1 MLVHRL
7 GQVRSGTGAVIV
19 VEGPAGIGKSSLLA
33 AAGTGAAAAGL
44 RVLPAWG
51 GPLERD
57 AGWGIARQLFAPLRE
72 SGEWDTLA
80 VGAAAPA
87 RRALDD
93 EGATQAPAGDAMQAS
108 AHGLTWLTCGLAAR
122 AATLLLV
129 DDVHWADAPSL
140 RWLGQLTRRM
150 SGLPLGIL
158 CAVRSGEPPAEPDLL
173 AELLAAAGAPV
184 RPAPLGP
191 EAVRSI
197 VLDRLPTAGPAFTRA
212 CHGATA
218 GNPFLLGALLDHL
231 AAERVEPSEEVAAG
245 LSDFGPDQVA
255 RAVDRQLARL
265 PDGTAD
271 LARAFAVLG
280 RGAPLRQA
288 RDLTGL
294 DHPRALRLA
303 DRLRSAGLLEETIEG
318 YALVHPLV
326 AAALYNG
333 LPPGER
339 ALWHGRAARMLVT
352 ERAGPETVALHL
364 LRTEPAG
371 EPGTVEALST
381 ASDRAWHRG
390 APQNAATFLLRAL
403 AEGAIEAYAEADLLC
418 RLGLVTAEQV
428 KPESYPLLARAV
440 DCATDPDQRAAITL
454 AGARALG
461 MAGFH
466 DDALRLCHQILEPGP
481 ALGPASPP
489 VGSASPAVGPASPAV
504 DPVIPAA
511 GPASPAVGPASLAAG
526 PASPADPAVLDRI
539 EAELVCSAWLDATT
553 EADAR
558 ARTLRHPWPGA
569 SPMWGVHHGHLSIA
583 EARPAAETA
592 AILSS
597 VLDADIDSLLATVLK
612 FALVAA
618 EELDIVRALCDGLID
633 QVRPRGWMT
642 ALAHGSFLRAH
653 ALVPAGRV
661 RDAVPDARFA
671 FEFKLANPPAPGLV
685 WTLFPLVEALTEA
698 DDLSGADAAL
708 AVAESRGWGLP
719 DHPAAVSAKP
729 ARPGTGQPGS
739 AQPGS
744 GQPGSG
750 QSGSGQSGS
759 GQPGSGWA
767 ASGRAGV
774 APGGLRAGQLR
785 TGLLLERRARLR
797 LAQHR
802 PADAH
807 ADLIAAAATW
817 RALDIRHPGLA
828 AWRVDDCFALAALG
842 DPPAARRLAEEH
854 LDLAARVGLPGPRA
868 AGLRALARTVT
879 PAEAVPLLTQAA
891 HLLSTSPMRLE
902 HARVLTDLGA
912 ALRRANQRTAARAP
926 LTQALD
932 LAEQGGMRL
941 IARRARQELL
951 AAGGRPRRT
960 VVSGPGALTP
970 AEQRVAVLAALGH
983 SNKQIADQLYVTR
996 RTVET
1001 HLTHIFQKLSV
1012 TKRAQLATSLPDR

>member
-1 MLVHRL
+1 MPRLLLQRDAELAMLVHRL

-33 AAGTGAAAAGL
+33 AAGTDAAAAGL
-44 RVLPAWG
+44 RVFSAWG

-57 AGWGIARQLFAPLRE
+57 AGWGIARQLFAPLRQ
-72 SGEWDTLA
+72 STEWDTLA

-93 EGATQAPAGDAMQAS
+93 EGATHAPTGDAMHAA

-150 SGLPLGIL
+150 TGLPLGIL
-158 CAVRSGEPPAEPDLL
+158 CAVRSGEPAAEPDLL

-191 EAVRSI
+191 EAVRAI
-197 VLDRLPTAGPAFTRA
+197 VLDRLPAAGPVFTKA
-212 CHGATA
+212 CHAATA

-231 AAERVEPSEEVAAG
+231 AAERVVPSDEVAAG

-255 RAVDRQLARL
+255 RAVDRQLTRL
-265 PDGTAD
+265 PPGTAD

-288 RDLTGL
+288 RDLAGL
-294 DHPRALRLA
+294 DHSGALRLA
-303 DRLRSAGLLEETIEG
+303 DRLRSAGLLENTIEG

-333 LPPGER
+333 LPAGER
-339 ALWHGRAARMLVT
+339 ALWHGRAARLLVA
-352 ERAGPETVALHL
+352 ERAGPEAVALHL

-371 EPGTVEALST
+371 EPATVDALST
-381 ASDRAWHRG
+381 AADRAWRRG
-390 APQNAATFLLRAL
+390 APQNAATFLRRAL
-403 AEGAIEAYAEADLLC
+403 AEGPVTAYAEADLLC

-428 KPESYPLLARAV
+428 KPESYPLLAQAV
-440 DCATDPDQRAAITL
+440 ECATDPDQRAEIAL

-466 DDALRLCHQILEPGP
+466 DQARQLCHRILDTDP
-481 ALGPASPP
+481 ALSDTVPAGDAS
-489 VGSASPAVGPASPAV
+489 SAG
-504 DPVIPAA
+504 AA
-511 GPASPAVGPASLAAG
+511 A
-526 PASPADPAVLDRI
+526 PAVLDQI
-539 EAELVCSAWLDATT
+539 EAELVCSGWLDAAT

-558 ARTLRHPWPGA
+558 RRTVRHACPGS

-583 EARPAAETA
+583 AARPAGETS
-592 AILSS
+592 AILHA
-597 VLDADIDSLLATVLK
+597 VLAAEIDSLLATVLK

-618 EELDIVRALCDGLID
+618 EELDIARALCDGLIE

-642 ALAHGSFLRAH
+642 ALAHGSFIRAH

-708 AVAESRGWGLP
+708 TAAESRGWGSTNP
-719 DHPAAVSAKP
+719 TVPS
-729 ARPGTGQPGS
+729 
-739 AQPGS
+739 
-744 GQPGSG
+744 
-750 QSGSGQSGS
+750 
-759 GQPGSGWA
+759 
-767 ASGRAGV
+767 RAGGPALAV
-774 APGGLRAGQLR
+774 LAPGKLR
-785 TGLLLERRARLR
+785 TAMLLERRARLR

-802 PADAH
+802 PAEAH
-807 ADLIAAAATW
+807 ADLVAAGETW
-817 RALDIRHPGLA
+817 QALRNRHPGIA
-828 AWRVDDCFALAALG
+828 AWRVDDCLALATLG
-842 DPPAARRLAEEH
+842 DLSAARRLAEEH
-854 LDLAARVGLPGPRA
+854 LELAAQVGLPGPRA

-891 HLLSTSPMRLE
+891 HLLTSSPMRLE

-912 ALRRANQRTAARAP
+912 ALRRANQRAAAREP
-926 LTQALD
+926 LTRALD
-932 LAEQGGMRL
+932 LADRGGMRL

-970 AEQRVAVLAALGH
+970 AEHRVAVLAALGH
-983 SNKQIADQLYVTR
+983 SNKQIADRLYVTR

-1001 HLTHIFQKLSV
+1001 HLTHIFQKLSL
-1012 TKRAQLATSLPDR
+1012 TSRAQLATSLPDR